1 MKSILITVSVLIGS
15 INLIVAQN
23 KPWRGAMGFTLGTN
37 QYNGEL
43 GNDFYRLSQINP
55 LFGLNYEHYVSRRFN
70 IEGRLWMGNWGY
82 DLTDSTRF
90 GANVFTTQ
98 LIGKVK
104 LRNSDDPIWMPYAFG
119 GVGLHLMSNWSLE
132 DNDGNPMYN
141 ATNGDAL
148 NSNDFNRW
156 IGVLPVG
163 LGVQFKLS
171 DRVFL
176 NVDETFTMTGEKGW
190 DGIVNNS
197 TDQMLTHSIGIA
209 FGLFGWNDTDHDGVG
224 DKMDKCPGT
233 PSIAKVD
240 AAGCPIDTDL
250 DGIADFEDVCPQSVG
265 TIAAKGCP
273 DADGDSFADQVDE
286 CPTKAGLAQF
296 NGCPDTDGDGF
307 TDAQDNCPTIKG
319 EPKFFGCPDTDM
331 DGVAD
336 IDDKCANTPKSAQV
350 DRNGCPLDTDKDGV
364 ADYQDKCPNDA
375 GIQANKGC
383 PEVKEEVK
391 ALFRQALRGVKFE
404 TGKDVIKP
412 ESFGIL
418 DEVVKV
424 MKDNPSYK
432 LKIDGHTDN
441 VGDAVKNLELSDRR
455 AKAVKKYL
463 VDHGVVAESII
474 RAQGYG
480 DTAPVADNATKAG
493 KAQNRRVEFLVE
505 F

>member
-70 IEGRLWMGNWGY
+70 IQGRLWMGNWGY

-90 GANVFTTQ
+90 GADVFTTQ

-104 LRNSDDPIWMPYAFG
+104 LRNGDDPVWMPYAFG

-132 DNDGNPMYN
+132 DNDGNPFYN

-197 TDQMLTHSIGIA
+197 MDQMLTHSIGIA
-209 FGLFGWNDTDHDGVG
+209 FGLFGWNDTVHDGVG
-224 DKMDKCPGT
+224 DKMDK
-233 PSIAKVD
+233 
-240 AAGCPIDTDL
+240 
-250 DGIADFEDVCPQSVG
+250 
-265 TIAAKGCP
+265 
-273 DADGDSFADQVDE
+273 
-286 CPTKAGLAQF
+286 
-296 NGCPDTDGDGF
+296 
-307 TDAQDNCPTIKG
+307 
-319 EPKFFGCPDTDM
+319 
-331 DGVAD
+331 
-336 IDDKCANTPKSAQV
+336 
-350 DRNGCPLDTDKDGV
+350 
-364 ADYQDKCPNDA
+364 
-375 GIQANKGC
+375 
-383 PEVKEEVK
+383 
-391 ALFRQALRGVKFE
+391 
-404 TGKDVIKP
+404 
-412 ESFGIL
+412 
-418 DEVVKV
+418 
-424 MKDNPSYK
+424 
-432 LKIDGHTDN
+432 
-441 VGDAVKNLELSDRR
+441 
-455 AKAVKKYL
+455 
-463 VDHGVVAESII
+463 
-474 RAQGYG
+474 
-480 DTAPVADNATKAG
+480 
-493 KAQNRRVEFLVE
+493 
-505 F
+505 

>member
-1 MKSILITVSVLIGS
+1 M
-15 INLIVAQN
+15 
-23 KPWRGAMGFTLGTN
+23 
-37 QYNGEL
+37 
-43 GNDFYRLSQINP
+43 
-55 LFGLNYEHYVSRRFN
+55 
-70 IEGRLWMGNWGY
+70 
-82 DLTDSTRF
+82 
-90 GANVFTTQ
+90 
-98 LIGKVK
+98 
-104 LRNSDDPIWMPYAFG
+104 
-119 GVGLHLMSNWSLE
+119 
-132 DNDGNPMYN
+132 
-141 ATNGDAL
+141 DA
-148 NSNDFNRW
+148 
-156 IGVLPVG
+156 P
-163 LGVQFKLS
+163 
-171 DRVFL
+171 
-176 NVDETFTMTGEKGW
+176 
-190 DGIVNNS
+190 
-197 TDQMLTHSIGIA
+197 
-209 FGLFGWNDTDHDGVG
+209 
-224 DKMDKCPGT
+224 
-233 PSIAKVD
+233 
-240 AAGCPIDTDL
+240 GCPIETDL

-273 DADGDSFADQVDE
+273 DADGDSFANRVDE

-319 EPKFFGCPDTDM
+319 EPKFFGCPDTDQ

-350 DRNGCPLDTDKDGV
+350 DSNGCPLDTDKDGV

-404 TGKDVIKP
+404 TGKDVIKA

-441 VGDAVKNLELSDRR
+441 VGDAIKNLELSDRR

-463 VDHGVVAESII
+463 VDNGVVAESII

-480 DTAPVADNATKAG
+480 DTAPVADNATSAG